1 MTIGLHG
8 IRVSES
14 SAAAQEAERL
24 AGAAN
29 IAVWRFDLD
38 GVRTKSDLLA
48 VIGRVL
54 GMPDY
59 FGSNWDAVEECLR
72 DFDEGKGW
80 LLIFE
85 HADSILALPR
95 QDLTVFGEI
104 LSSTAEFWSAEK
116 RTFAAHFVGSHVLKA
131 ALQQVSSTGTNGYTQ

>member
-1 MTIGLHG
+1 MTIGLQG

-29 IAVWRFDLD
+29 LAVWRFDLD
-38 GVRTKSDLLA
+38 ELRTKSDVLA

-59 FGSNWDAVEECLR
+59 FGSNWDALEEGLR

-95 QDLTVFGEI
+95 QDLTVFAEI
-104 LSSTAEFWSAEK
+104 LSSTAECWSVEK
-116 RTFAAHFVGSHVLKA
+116 RTFAAHFVGGHVLNA
-131 ALQQVSSTGTNGYTQ
+131 TLRQFSSTGTYG